1 MGQRGASHSVTLAYM
16 HSLQILVALLFC
28 VGPAC
33 ALRSSSV
40 RKATSMMSSASASSS
55 PCAAAASGFITA
67 VPGASLTSRTGTRAD
82 VRWISERLARMT
94 ASQWSDAFKA
104 AGCTEMETQRYVV
117 RLRQKVDEGLAL
129 EGGSAK

>member
-1 MGQRGASHSVTLAYM
+1 M

-33 ALRSSSV
+33 ALRSSPV
-40 RKATSMMSSASASSS
+40 RKASMISSASASSS

-67 VPGASLTSRTGTRAD
+67 VPGASLTSRTGTLAD

-94 ASQWSDAFKA
+94 AGQWSDAFKA

-117 RLRQKVDEGLAL
+117 RLRQKVEEGLAL

>member
-1 MGQRGASHSVTLAYM
+1 MRGGRVRFHYRGAWREPHLTHGRTL
-16 HSLQILVALLFC
+16 
-28 VGPAC
+28 
-33 ALRSSSV
+33 
-40 RKATSMMSSASASSS
+40 
-55 PCAAAASGFITA
+55 
-67 VPGASLTSRTGTRAD
+67 AD

-94 ASQWSDAFKA
+94 AGQWSDAFKA

>member
-1 MGQRGASHSVTLAYM
+1 MGQRGASHSVTLAHM

-28 VGPAC
+28 VGP
-33 ALRSSSV
+33 
-40 RKATSMMSSASASSS
+40 
-55 PCAAAASGFITA
+55 
-67 VPGASLTSRTGTRAD
+67 
-82 VRWISERLARMT
+82 
-94 ASQWSDAFKA
+94 WSDAFKA